1 MAEFTTGEAVSLQLP
16 IARIPIRAAAFA
28 IDLLLQIVLGLVLL
42 VTVFFAFAQIDPDG
56 AWFDA
61 TLLVVVVAVLVGYPV
76 VSETL
81 LRGRTVGKMALGL
94 RVVRSDGGPVDF
106 RHALTRGLAA
116 ALVDFWNLG
125 GFGFVA
131 VVTSLCSPRA
141 RRVGD
146 ILAGTVV
153 VSDRARIPMPALAV
167 SPPWL
172 AGWVARLDLSGL
184 TEELALPVRR
194 YLTRY
199 RRLTPQV
206 QSELGAQLVT
216 AVCAQLR
223 VAPPPEYPPLQI
235 LGAIIGERQ
244 RRTMPAPPLPVW
256 PAALAAPGYPPG
268 SGQPPAQ
275 PPAAQ
280 PSPATTAHPSV

>member
-28 IDLLLQIVLGLVLL
+28 IDLLLQLVLGVLL
-42 VTVFFAFAQIDPDG
+42 LTVIVAVLFQLEPDG
-56 AWFDA
+56 AWIDVA
-61 TLLVVVVAVLVGYPV
+61 ALVTMITVVAGYPI

-81 LRGRTVGKMALGL
+81 MRGQTVGKLALGL
-94 RVVRSDGGPVDF
+94 RVVRSDGGPIDF

-153 VSDRARIPMPALAV
+153 VSDRAPIPVPALAV
-167 SPPWL
+167 APPWL
-172 AGWVARLDLSGL
+172 VDWVARLDLSGL
-184 TEELALPVRR
+184 TEELALPVRQ

-199 RRLTPQV
+199 SDLTPQV
-206 QSELGAQLVT
+206 QVNLGTALVI
-216 AVCAQLR
+216 AVCEQLR
-223 VAPPPEYPPLQI
+223 VVAPPGYPPLQI

-244 RRTMPAPPLPVW
+244 RRTLPPPRLPFWPMPAPMAV
-256 PAALAAPGYPPG
+256 
-268 SGQPPAQ
+268 PPA
-275 PPAAQ
+275 PVTGRPI
-280 PSPATTAHPSV
+280 V

>member
-16 IARIPIRAAAFA
+16 IARIPTRAAAFA
-28 IDLLLQIVLGLVLL
+28 IDLLLQLVLGLML
-42 VTVFFAFAQIDPDG
+42 
-56 AWFDA
+56 
-61 TLLVVVVAVLVGYPV
+61 LLVVFLVLFQFDPDEAWLQTSALVVMVIVLAGYPI

-125 GFGFVA
+125 GFGLVA

-153 VSDRARIPMPALAV
+153 VSDRAPIPMPALAV
-167 SPPWL
+167 APPWL
-172 AGWVARLDLSGL
+172 VDWVARLDLSGL
-184 TEELALPVRR
+184 TEELALPVRQ

-199 RRLTPQV
+199 AGLTPEV
-206 QSELGAQLVT
+206 QANLGAALVI
-216 AVCAQLR
+216 AVCEQLR
-223 VAPPPEYPPLQI
+223 VAPPAGYPPLQI
-235 LGAIIGERQ
+235 LGAVIGERQ
-244 RRTMPAPPLPVW
+244 RRTLPPPRLPFWPMPAVR
-256 PAALAAPGYPPG
+256 A
-268 SGQPPAQ
+268 
-275 PPAAQ
+275 
-280 PSPATTAHPSV
+280 TAHPIA